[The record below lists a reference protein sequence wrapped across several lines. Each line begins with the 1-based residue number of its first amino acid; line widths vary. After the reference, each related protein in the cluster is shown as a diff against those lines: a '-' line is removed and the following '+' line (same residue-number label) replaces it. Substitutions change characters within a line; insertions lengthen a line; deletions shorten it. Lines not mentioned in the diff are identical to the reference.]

1 MAKSQEPAQPNLATN
16 SFRRVL
22 NSTVWEKSDA
32 EG

>member
-16 SFRRVL
+16 LFLQVL
-22 NSTVWEKSDA
+22 NSTVWEKSGA